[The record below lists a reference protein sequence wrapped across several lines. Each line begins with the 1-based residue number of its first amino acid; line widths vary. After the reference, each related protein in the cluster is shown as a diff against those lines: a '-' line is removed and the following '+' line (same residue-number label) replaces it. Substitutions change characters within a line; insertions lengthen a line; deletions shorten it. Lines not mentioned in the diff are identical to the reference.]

1 MVLFSN
7 YIHHENSVHQMFVT
21 QFRDIYR
28 NTTTN
33 QTAWDLPPGE
43 TLEAAAATPVF
54 HGSSNVETSQVQQ
67 QQVSSSSTTS
77 SAVSES
83 SSSPSAAAAAA
94 TDQTQPSMSYEELFY
109 ALQEAYAADG
119 TGMQFWE
126 VARFHREQGVFD
138 PPFFDYLHQRQQ
150 QQDLSPEDKDLAFKM
165 MCRLSNPLLRQ
176 PAPFEF

>member
-1 MVLFSN
+1 
-7 YIHHENSVHQMFVT
+7 VT

-54 HGSSNVETSQVQQ
+54 HSSSIVEASQVQQQ

-77 SAVSES
+77 SAISEPS
-83 SSSPSAAAAAA
+83 SSSSSSAAAAAAAAA